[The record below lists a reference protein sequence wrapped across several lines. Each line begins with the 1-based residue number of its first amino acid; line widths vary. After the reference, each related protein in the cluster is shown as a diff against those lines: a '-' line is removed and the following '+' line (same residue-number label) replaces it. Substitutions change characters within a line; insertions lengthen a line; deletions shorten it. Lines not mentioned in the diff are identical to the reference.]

1 MSILPLPILYSLHFP
16 QKMLLFPGKFM
27 HRHFDSCTKDPP
39 VFCKIFLQASER
51 NRNTMKKFI
60 LYLLKPFSFLPAILV
75 MYMIFSF
82 SSQTGVDSGNLSH
95 KISYG
100 IVTAADRILDKN
112 LSEADKEYYAG
123 EIELPVRKLAHM
135 TEYFILAICIS
146 FPLYVYGLRGF
157 WLFIFAG
164 LVCVAFACTD
174 EFHQSFVAGRGP
186 SKRDV
191 AIDSLGALIGIVVVQ
206 IFCHGFT
213 RPSR

>member
-1 MSILPLPILYSLHFP
+1 MVNLFISILIPAREAPLDFVGSS
-16 QKMLLFPGKFM
+16 
-27 HRHFDSCTKDPP
+27 RT
-39 VFCKIFLQASER
+39 SER
-51 NRNTMKKFI
+51 KTMKKFI
-60 LYLLKPFSFLPAILV
+60 IYLLKPFSFLPAILV

-100 IVTAADRILDKN
+100 IVTVADRVLEKN

-135 TEYFILAICIS
+135 TEYFILAICVS

-191 AIDSLGALIGIVVVQ
+191 LIDSLGALIGIVLVQ
-206 IFCHGFT
+206 LFCHSFT
-213 RPSR
+213 SREE